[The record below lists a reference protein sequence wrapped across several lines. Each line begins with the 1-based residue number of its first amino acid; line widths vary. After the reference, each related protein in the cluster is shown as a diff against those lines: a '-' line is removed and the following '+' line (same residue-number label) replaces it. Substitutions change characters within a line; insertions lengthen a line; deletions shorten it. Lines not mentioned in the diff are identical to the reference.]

1 MDSNN
6 LMNNNQNINNEN
18 NNLIKKKEKRS
29 FLDIFVEIIGRITLI
44 VLFLFI
50 VDYAYSL
57 MFADKPIIVLKQE
70 NNKYSSILYDMYIC
84 KNGKAV
90 KLKNEKFACEEIDG
104 IDIDNNNTNE
114 NNNTESNNQNNNTNN
129 NNTNN
134 SNNNTNNNN
143 TNNTTTD
150 KNKTNENTKND
161 NTTTKDTET
170 KKDNNIVNDNNKS
183 DTNKDVP
190 KIDKDKL
197 ILKDNQNTNSNIKIE
212 DRQKGD
218 CAQALDYYYKDNE
231 YEYYFTCK
239 KSNSVYIIKDGKE
252 YTIKY
257 ALNNNIVT
265 MQELI
270 DNGFNPLKKSRN
282 LVDK

>member
-6 LMNNNQNINNEN
+6 LMNNNQNINNGN
-18 NNLIKKKEKRS
+18 NNITEKKEKRN
-29 FLDIFVEIIGRITLI
+29 FLDIFVEVIGRITLI

-90 KLKNEKFACEEIDG
+90 KLKNEKFTCEEIDG
-104 IDIDNNNTNE
+104 IDIDNNNNKENTNTE
-114 NNNTESNNQNNNTNN
+114 NNNQNNTNN
-129 NNTNN
+129 NNNN
-134 SNNNTNNNN
+134 SN
-143 TNNTTTD
+143 
-150 KNKTNENTKND
+150 

-170 KKDNNIVNDNNKS
+170 KKDNNTVNDNNKS
-183 DTNKDVP
+183 DTNKDVS

-197 ILKDNQNTNSNIKIE
+197 ILKDNQNTNSNSNIKIE

-218 CAQALDYYYKDNE
+218 CAQAIEYYYQDNA
-231 YEYYFTCK
+231 YKYYFTCI
-239 KSNSVYIIKDGKE
+239 KSNSVFVIKDGKE

-270 DNGFNPLKKSRN
+270 DNGFHPLKESRN

>member
-1 MDSNN
+1 MD
-6 LMNNNQNINNEN
+6 N
-18 NNLIKKKEKRS
+18 NNLINNNENDNTIEKRN
-29 FLDIFVEIIGRITLI
+29 FLNIFIEVIGRITLI

-50 VDYAYSL
+50 IDYAYSL

-90 KLKNEKFACEEIDG
+90 KLKNEKFTCEEIDE
-104 IDIDNNNTNE
+104 IDINNNNTKE
-114 NNNTESNNQNNNTNN
+114 NTNTESNNQNNNT
-129 NNTNN
+129 TI
-134 SNNNTNNNN
+134 
-143 TNNTTTD
+143 D

-161 NTTTKDTET
+161 NTTTKDIET
-170 KKDNNIVNDNNKS
+170 KKDDNIVNNTNKSNKEENNNK
-183 DTNKDVP
+183 
-190 KIDKDKL
+190 L
-197 ILKDNQNTNSNIKIE
+197 IIEDNQNTNGNIKIE
-212 DRQKGD
+212 DRQKGN
-218 CAQALDYYYKDNE
+218 CAQAIEYYYQDNA
-231 YEYYFTCK
+231 YKYYFTCI
-239 KSNSVYIIKDGKE
+239 KSNSVFVIKDGKE

-270 DNGFNPLKKSRN
+270 DNGFHPLKESRN

>member
-1 MDSNN
+1 MD
-6 LMNNNQNINNEN
+6 N
-18 NNLIKKKEKRS
+18 NNLINNNENDNTIEKKEKRN
-29 FLDIFVEIIGRITLI
+29 FLNIFIEVIGRITLI

-90 KLKNEKFACEEIDG
+90 KLKNEKFTCEEIDE
-104 IDIDNNNTNE
+104 IDINNNNTKE
-114 NNNTESNNQNNNTNN
+114 NTNTESNNQNNNT
-129 NNTNN
+129 TI
-134 SNNNTNNNN
+134 
-143 TNNTTTD
+143 D

-170 KKDNNIVNDNNKS
+170 KKDDNIVNDTNKSNKEENNNK
-183 DTNKDVP
+183 
-190 KIDKDKL
+190 L
-197 ILKDNQNTNSNIKIE
+197 IIEDNQNTNSNIKIE
-212 DRQKGD
+212 DRQKGN
-218 CAQALDYYYKDNE
+218 CAQAIEYYYQDNA
-231 YEYYFTCK
+231 YKYYFTCI
-239 KSNSVYIIKDGKE
+239 KSNSVFVIKDGKE

-270 DNGFNPLKKSRN
+270 DNGFHPLKESRN

>member
-6 LMNNNQNINNEN
+6 LMNNNQNINNGN
-18 NNLIKKKEKRS
+18 NNITEKKEKRN
-29 FLDIFVEIIGRITLI
+29 FLDIFVEVIGRITLI

-90 KLKNEKFACEEIDG
+90 KLKNEKFTCEEIDG
-104 IDIDNNNTNE
+104 IDIDNNNNKENTNTE
-114 NNNTESNNQNNNTNN
+114 NNNQNNTNN
-129 NNTNN
+129 NNNN
-134 SNNNTNNNN
+134 SN
-143 TNNTTTD
+143 
-150 KNKTNENTKND
+150 

-170 KKDNNIVNDNNKS
+170 KKDNNTVNDNNKT
-183 DTNKDVP
+183 DTNKDVS

-197 ILKDNQNTNSNIKIE
+197 ILKDNQNTNNNSNIKIE

-218 CAQALDYYYKDNE
+218 CAQAIEYYYQDNA
-231 YEYYFTCK
+231 YKYYFTCI
-239 KSNSVYIIKDGKE
+239 KSNSVFVIKDGKE

-270 DNGFNPLKKSRN
+270 DNGFRPLKESRN

>member
-6 LMNNNQNINNEN
+6 LMNNNQNINNGN
-18 NNLIKKKEKRS
+18 NNITEKKEKRN
-29 FLDIFVEIIGRITLI
+29 FLNIFVEVIGRITLI

-90 KLKNEKFACEEIDG
+90 KLKNEKFTCEEIDG
-104 IDIDNNNTNE
+104 IDINNNNTKE
-114 NNNTESNNQNNNTNN
+114 NTNTESNNQNNNTNN
-129 NNTNN
+129 NIN
-134 SNNNTNNNN
+134 SN
-143 TNNTTTD
+143 TNNTTID

-170 KKDNNIVNDNNKS
+170 KKDDNIINDNNKS
-183 DTNKDVP
+183 N
-190 KIDKDKL
+190 IDKDLSNDKL
-197 ILKDNQNTNSNIKIE
+197 IIEDNQNTNSNSNIKIE
-212 DRQKGD
+212 DRQKGN
-218 CAQALDYYYKDNE
+218 CAQAIEYYYQDNA
-231 YEYYFTCK
+231 YKYYFTCI
-239 KSNSVYIIKDGKE
+239 KSNSVFVIKDGKE

-270 DNGFNPLKKSRN
+270 DNGFHPLKESRN

>member
-1 MDSNN
+1 MDNNN
-6 LMNNNQNINNEN
+6 LINNNEN
-18 NNLIKKKEKRS
+18 NNITEKKEKRN
-29 FLDIFVEIIGRITLI
+29 FLDIFVEVIGRITLI

-50 VDYAYSL
+50 IDYAYSL

-90 KLKNEKFACEEIDG
+90 KLKNEKFTCEEIDG
-104 IDIDNNNTNE
+104 IDINNNNTKE
-114 NNNTESNNQNNNTNN
+114 NTNTESNNQNNNT
-129 NNTNN
+129 TI
-134 SNNNTNNNN
+134 
-143 TNNTTTD
+143 D

-170 KKDNNIVNDNNKS
+170 KKDDNIVNDINKSNKEENNNK
-183 DTNKDVP
+183 
-190 KIDKDKL
+190 L
-197 ILKDNQNTNSNIKIE
+197 IIEDNQNTNGNIKIE
-212 DRQKGD
+212 DRQKGN
-218 CAQALDYYYKDNE
+218 CAQAIEYYYQDNA
-231 YEYYFTCK
+231 YKYYFTCI
-239 KSNSVYIIKDGKE
+239 KSNSVFVIKDGKE

-270 DNGFNPLKKSRN
+270 DNGFHPLKESRN

>member
-6 LMNNNQNINNEN
+6 LMNNNQNINNGN
-18 NNLIKKKEKRS
+18 NNITEKKEKRN
-29 FLDIFVEIIGRITLI
+29 FLNIFIEVIGRITLI

-90 KLKNEKFACEEIDG
+90 KLKNEKFTCEEIDG
-104 IDIDNNNTNE
+104 IDINNNNTKE
-114 NNNTESNNQNNNTNN
+114 NTNTESNNQNNNT
-129 NNTNN
+129 TNN
-134 SNNNTNNNN
+134 INSN
-143 TNNTTTD
+143 TNNTTID

-170 KKDNNIVNDNNKS
+170 KKDDNIINDNNKS
-183 DTNKDVP
+183 N
-190 KIDKDKL
+190 IDKDLSNDKL
-197 ILKDNQNTNSNIKIE
+197 IIEDNQNTNSNSNIKIE
-212 DRQKGD
+212 DRQKGN
-218 CAQALDYYYKDNE
+218 CAQAIEYYYQDNA
-231 YEYYFTCK
+231 YKYYFTCI
-239 KSNSVYIIKDGKE
+239 KSNSVFVIKDGKE

-270 DNGFNPLKKSRN
+270 DNGFHPLKESRN

>member
-6 LMNNNQNINNEN
+6 LMNNNKNINNEN
-18 NNLIKKKEKRS
+18 NNITEKKEKRN
-29 FLDIFVEIIGRITLI
+29 FLDIFVEVIGRITLI
-44 VLFLFI
+44 ILFLFI

-90 KLKNEKFACEEIDG
+90 KLKNEKFTCEEIDG
-104 IDIDNNNTNE
+104 IDINNNNTKE
-114 NNNTESNNQNNNTNN
+114 STNTESNNQNNNT
-129 NNTNN
+129 TI
-134 SNNNTNNNN
+134 
-143 TNNTTTD
+143 D

-170 KKDNNIVNDNNKS
+170 KKDDNIVNDINKSNKEENNNK
-183 DTNKDVP
+183 
-190 KIDKDKL
+190 L
-197 ILKDNQNTNSNIKIE
+197 IIEDNQNTNSNSNIKIE
-212 DRQKGD
+212 DRQKGN
-218 CAQALDYYYKDNE
+218 CAQAIEYYYQDNA
-231 YEYYFTCK
+231 YKYYFTCI
-239 KSNSVYIIKDGKE
+239 KSNSVIKDGKE

-270 DNGFNPLKKSRN
+270 DNGFHPLKESRN

>member
-6 LMNNNQNINNEN
+6 LMNNNKNINNEN
-18 NNLIKKKEKRS
+18 NNITEKKEKRN
-29 FLDIFVEIIGRITLI
+29 FLDIFVEVIGRITLI
-44 VLFLFI
+44 ILFLFI

-90 KLKNEKFACEEIDG
+90 KLKNEKFTCEEIDG
-104 IDIDNNNTNE
+104 IDVDNNNTNE
-114 NNNTESNNQNNNTNN
+114 NTNTESNNTNN
-129 NNTNN
+129 NNNTPN
-134 SNNNTNNNN
+134 SNNN
-143 TNNTTTD
+143 NNTTID

-170 KKDNNIVNDNNKS
+170 KKDNNTVNDNNKS
-183 DTNKDVP
+183 DTNKDVS

-197 ILKDNQNTNSNIKIE
+197 ILKDNQNTNSNSNIKIE
-212 DRQKGD
+212 DRQKGN
-218 CAQALDYYYKDNE
+218 CAQAIEYYYQDNA
-231 YEYYFTCK
+231 YKYYFTCI
-239 KSNSVYIIKDGKE
+239 KSNSIFVIKDGKE

-270 DNGFNPLKKSRN
+270 DNGFHPLKESRN

>member
-1 MDSNN
+1 MD
-6 LMNNNQNINNEN
+6 N
-18 NNLIKKKEKRS
+18 NNLINNNENDNTIEKKEKRN
-29 FLDIFVEIIGRITLI
+29 FLNIFIEIIGRIALI
-44 VLFLFI
+44 ILFLFI

-57 MFADKPIIVLKQE
+57 MFANKPIIVLKQE

-90 KLKNEKFACEEIDG
+90 KLKNEKFTCEEIDG
-104 IDIDNNNTNE
+104 IDINNNNTKE
-114 NNNTESNNQNNNTNN
+114 NTNTESNNTNN
-129 NNTNN
+129 NNNNNTN
-134 SNNNTNNNN
+134 SNNN
-143 TNNTTTD
+143 NNTTID

-170 KKDNNIVNDNNKS
+170 KKDDNIVNDTNKSNKEENNNK
-183 DTNKDVP
+183 
-190 KIDKDKL
+190 L
-197 ILKDNQNTNSNIKIE
+197 IIEDNQNTNGNIKIE
-212 DRQKGD
+212 DRQKGN
-218 CAQALDYYYKDNE
+218 CAQAIEYYYQDNA
-231 YEYYFTCK
+231 YKYYFTCI
-239 KSNSVYIIKDGKE
+239 KSNSVFVIKDGKE

-270 DNGFNPLKKSRN
+270 DNGFHPLKESRN

>member
-6 LMNNNQNINNEN
+6 LMNNNQNINNGN
-18 NNLIKKKEKRS
+18 NNITEKKEKRN
-29 FLDIFVEIIGRITLI
+29 FLDIFVEVIGRITLI

-90 KLKNEKFACEEIDG
+90 KLKNEKFTCEEIDG
-104 IDIDNNNTNE
+104 IDIDNNNNKENTNTE
-114 NNNTESNNQNNNTNN
+114 NNNQNNTNN
-129 NNTNN
+129 NNNN
-134 SNNNTNNNN
+134 SN
-143 TNNTTTD
+143 
-150 KNKTNENTKND
+150 

-170 KKDNNIVNDNNKS
+170 KKDNNTVNDNNKS
-183 DTNKDVP
+183 DTNKDVS

-197 ILKDNQNTNSNIKIE
+197 ILKDNQNTNSNSNIKIE

-218 CAQALDYYYKDNE
+218 CAQAIEYYYQDNT
-231 YEYYFTCK
+231 YKYYFTCI
-239 KSNSVYIIKDGKE
+239 KSNSVFVIKDGKE

-270 DNGFNPLKKSRN
+270 DNGFHPLKKSRN

>member
-1 MDSNN
+1 MD
-6 LMNNNQNINNEN
+6 N
-18 NNLIKKKEKRS
+18 NNLINNNENDNTIEKKEKRN
-29 FLDIFVEIIGRITLI
+29 FLNIFVEVIGRITLI

-50 VDYAYSL
+50 IDYAYSL

-90 KLKNEKFACEEIDG
+90 KLKNEKFTCEEIDG
-104 IDIDNNNTNE
+104 IDINNNNTKE
-114 NNNTESNNQNNNTNN
+114 NTNTESNNQK
-129 NNTNN
+129 
-134 SNNNTNNNN
+134 
-143 TNNTTTD
+143 NNTTID

-170 KKDNNIVNDNNKS
+170 KKDDNIVNDTNKSNKEENNNK
-183 DTNKDVP
+183 
-190 KIDKDKL
+190 L
-197 ILKDNQNTNSNIKIE
+197 IIEDNQNTNGNIKIE
-212 DRQKGD
+212 DRQKGN
-218 CAQALDYYYKDNE
+218 CAQAIEYYYQDNA
-231 YEYYFTCK
+231 YKYYFTCI
-239 KSNSVYIIKDGKE
+239 KSNSVFVIKDGKE

-270 DNGFNPLKKSRN
+270 DNGFHPLKESRN

>member
-1 MDSNN
+1 MD
-6 LMNNNQNINNEN
+6 N
-18 NNLIKKKEKRS
+18 NNLINNNENDNTIEKKEKRN
-29 FLDIFVEIIGRITLI
+29 FLNIFVEVIGRITLI

-50 VDYAYSL
+50 IDYAYSL

-90 KLKNEKFACEEIDG
+90 KLKNEKFTCEEIDG
-104 IDIDNNNTNE
+104 IDINNNNTKE
-114 NNNTESNNQNNNTNN
+114 NTNTESNNQK
-129 NNTNN
+129 
-134 SNNNTNNNN
+134 
-143 TNNTTTD
+143 NNTTID

-161 NTTTKDTET
+161 NTTTKNTET
-170 KKDNNIVNDNNKS
+170 KKDDNIVNDTNKSNKEENNNK
-183 DTNKDVP
+183 
-190 KIDKDKL
+190 L
-197 ILKDNQNTNSNIKIE
+197 IIEDNQNTNGNIKIE
-212 DRQKGD
+212 DRQKGN
-218 CAQALDYYYKDNE
+218 CAQAIEYYYQDNA
-231 YEYYFTCK
+231 YKYYFTCI
-239 KSNSVYIIKDGKE
+239 KSNSVFVIKDGKE

-270 DNGFNPLKKSRN
+270 DNGFHPLKESRN

>member
-6 LMNNNQNINNEN
+6 LMNNNKNINNEN
-18 NNLIKKKEKRS
+18 NNITEKKEKRN
-29 FLDIFVEIIGRITLI
+29 FLDIFVEVIGRITLI
-44 VLFLFI
+44 ILFLFI

-57 MFADKPIIVLKQE
+57 MFANKPIIVLKQE

-90 KLKNEKFACEEIDG
+90 KLKNEKFTCEEIDE
-104 IDIDNNNTNE
+104 IDVDNNNTNE
-114 NNNTESNNQNNNTNN
+114 NTNTESNNTNN
-129 NNTNN
+129 NNNNTN
-134 SNNNTNNNN
+134 SNNN
-143 TNNTTTD
+143 NNTTID

-170 KKDNNIVNDNNKS
+170 KKDNNTVNNNNKS
-183 DTNKDVP
+183 DTNKDVS

-197 ILKDNQNTNSNIKIE
+197 ILKDNQNTNSNSNIKIE
-212 DRQKGD
+212 DRQKGN
-218 CAQALDYYYKDNE
+218 CAQAIEYYYQDNA
-231 YEYYFTCK
+231 YKYYFTCI
-239 KSNSVYIIKDGKE
+239 KSNSIFVIKDGKE

-270 DNGFNPLKKSRN
+270 DNGFHPLKESRN

>member
-18 NNLIKKKEKRS
+18 NNITEKKEKRN
-29 FLDIFVEIIGRITLI
+29 FLNIFVEVIGRITLI

-90 KLKNEKFACEEIDG
+90 KLKNEKFTCEEIDG
-104 IDIDNNNTNE
+104 IDINNNNTKE
-114 NNNTESNNQNNNTNN
+114 NTNTESNNQNNNTNN
-129 NNTNN
+129 NIN
-134 SNNNTNNNN
+134 SN
-143 TNNTTTD
+143 TNNTTID

-170 KKDNNIVNDNNKS
+170 KKDDNIINDNNKS
-183 DTNKDVP
+183 N
-190 KIDKDKL
+190 IDKDLSNDKL
-197 ILKDNQNTNSNIKIE
+197 IIEDNQNTNSNSNIKIE
-212 DRQKGD
+212 DRQKGN
-218 CAQALDYYYKDNE
+218 CAQAIEYYYQDNA
-231 YEYYFTCK
+231 YKYYFTCI
-239 KSNSVYIIKDGKE
+239 KSNSVFVIKDGKE

-270 DNGFNPLKKSRN
+270 DNGFHPLKESRN

>member
-1 MDSNN
+1 MD
-6 LMNNNQNINNEN
+6 N
-18 NNLIKKKEKRS
+18 NNLINNNENDNTIEKKEKRN
-29 FLDIFVEIIGRITLI
+29 FLNIFIEIIGRIALI
-44 VLFLFI
+44 ILFLFI

-57 MFADKPIIVLKQE
+57 MFANKPIIVLKQE

-90 KLKNEKFACEEIDG
+90 KLKNEKFTCEEIDG
-104 IDIDNNNTNE
+104 IDINNNNTKE
-114 NNNTESNNQNNNTNN
+114 NTNTESNNQNNNT
-129 NNTNN
+129 TI
-134 SNNNTNNNN
+134 
-143 TNNTTTD
+143 D

-170 KKDNNIVNDNNKS
+170 KKDDNIVNDTNKSNKEENNNK
-183 DTNKDVP
+183 
-190 KIDKDKL
+190 L
-197 ILKDNQNTNSNIKIE
+197 IIEDNQNTNGNIKIE
-212 DRQKGD
+212 DRQKGN
-218 CAQALDYYYKDNE
+218 CAQAIEYYYQDNA
-231 YEYYFTCK
+231 YKYYFTCI
-239 KSNSVYIIKDGKE
+239 KSNSVFVIKDGKE

-270 DNGFNPLKKSRN
+270 DNGFHPLKESRN

>member
-1 MDSNN
+1 MD
-6 LMNNNQNINNEN
+6 N
-18 NNLIKKKEKRS
+18 NNLINNNENDNTIEKKEKRN
-29 FLDIFVEIIGRITLI
+29 FLDIFVEVIGRITLI

-84 KNGKAV
+84 ENGKAV
-90 KLKNEKFACEEIDG
+90 KLKNEKFSCEEIDG
-104 IDIDNNNTNE
+104 IDINNNNTKE
-114 NNNTESNNQNNNTNN
+114 NTNTESNNQNNNTN
-129 NNTNN
+129 
-134 SNNNTNNNN
+134 NNNTNNNN

-150 KNKTNENTKND
+150 KNKTNENTKKD
-161 NTTTKDTET
+161 NTTTKDIET
-170 KKDNNIVNDNNKS
+170 KKDNNTVNDNNKS
-183 DTNKDVP
+183 DTNKDVS

-197 ILKDNQNTNSNIKIE
+197 ILKDNQNTNGNIKIE
-212 DRQKGD
+212 DRQKGN
-218 CAQALDYYYKDNE
+218 CAQAIEYYYQDNA
-231 YEYYFTCK
+231 YKYYFTCI
-239 KSNSVYIIKDGKE
+239 KSNSVFVIKDGKE

-270 DNGFNPLKKSRN
+270 DNGFHPLKESRN

>member
-1 MDSNN
+1 MD
-6 LMNNNQNINNEN
+6 N
-18 NNLIKKKEKRS
+18 NNLINNNENDNTIEKKEKRN
-29 FLDIFVEIIGRITLI
+29 FLNIFVEVIGRITLI

-90 KLKNEKFACEEIDG
+90 KLKNEKFTCEEIDG
-104 IDIDNNNTNE
+104 IDINNNNTKE
-114 NNNTESNNQNNNTNN
+114 NTNTESNNQNNNT
-129 NNTNN
+129 TI
-134 SNNNTNNNN
+134 
-143 TNNTTTD
+143 D

-170 KKDNNIVNDNNKS
+170 KKDDNIINDNNKS
-183 DTNKDVP
+183 N
-190 KIDKDKL
+190 IDKDLSNDKL
-197 ILKDNQNTNSNIKIE
+197 IIEDNQNTNSNSNIKIE
-212 DRQKGD
+212 DRQKGN
-218 CAQALDYYYKDNE
+218 CAQAIEYYYQDNT
-231 YEYYFTCK
+231 YKYYFTCI
-239 KSNSVYIIKDGKE
+239 KSNSVFVIKDGKE

-257 ALNNNIVT
+257 ALNNIIVT

-270 DNGFNPLKKSRN
+270 DNGFHPLKESRN

>member
-1 MDSNN
+1 
-6 LMNNNQNINNEN
+6 MNNNKNINNEN
-18 NNLIKKKEKRS
+18 NNITEKKEKRN
-29 FLDIFVEIIGRITLI
+29 FLDIFVEVIGRITLI
-44 VLFLFI
+44 ILFLFI

-84 KNGKAV
+84 ENGKAV
-90 KLKNEKFACEEIDG
+90 KLKNEKFSCEEIDG
-104 IDIDNNNTNE
+104 IDINNNNTKE
-114 NNNTESNNQNNNTNN
+114 NTNTESNNQNNNT
-129 NNTNN
+129 TI
-134 SNNNTNNNN
+134 
-143 TNNTTTD
+143 D

-170 KKDNNIVNDNNKS
+170 KKDDNIINDNNKS
-183 DTNKDVP
+183 N
-190 KIDKDKL
+190 IDKDLSNDKL
-197 ILKDNQNTNSNIKIE
+197 IIEDNQNTNSNSNIKIE
-212 DRQKGD
+212 DRQKGN
-218 CAQALDYYYKDNE
+218 CAQAIEYYYQDNA
-231 YEYYFTCK
+231 YKYYFTCI
-239 KSNSVYIIKDGKE
+239 KSNSVFVIKDGKE

-270 DNGFNPLKKSRN
+270 DNGFHPLKESRN

>member
-1 MDSNN
+1 MD
-6 LMNNNQNINNEN
+6 N
-18 NNLIKKKEKRS
+18 NNLINNNENDNTIEKKEKRN
-29 FLDIFVEIIGRITLI
+29 FLNIFIEVIGRITLI

-50 VDYAYSL
+50 IDYAYSL

-90 KLKNEKFACEEIDG
+90 KLKNEKFTCEEIDG
-104 IDIDNNNTNE
+104 IDINNNNTKE
-114 NNNTESNNQNNNTNN
+114 NTNTESNNQNNNT
-129 NNTNN
+129 TI
-134 SNNNTNNNN
+134 
-143 TNNTTTD
+143 D

-170 KKDNNIVNDNNKS
+170 KKDDNIVNDTNKSNKEENNNK
-183 DTNKDVP
+183 
-190 KIDKDKL
+190 L
-197 ILKDNQNTNSNIKIE
+197 IIEDNQNTNGNIKIE
-212 DRQKGD
+212 DRQKGN
-218 CAQALDYYYKDNE
+218 CAQAIEYYYQDNA
-231 YEYYFTCK
+231 YKYYFTCI
-239 KSNSVYIIKDGKE
+239 KSNSVFVIKDGKE

-270 DNGFNPLKKSRN
+270 DNGFHPLKESRN

>member
-6 LMNNNQNINNEN
+6 LMNNNKNINNEN
-18 NNLIKKKEKRS
+18 NNITEKKEKRN
-29 FLDIFVEIIGRITLI
+29 FLDIFVEVIGRITLI

-90 KLKNEKFACEEIDG
+90 KLKNEKFTCEEIDG
-104 IDIDNNNTNE
+104 IDVDNNNTNE
-114 NNNTESNNQNNNTNN
+114 NTNTESNNTNN
-129 NNTNN
+129 NNNTPN
-134 SNNNTNNNN
+134 SNNN
-143 TNNTTTD
+143 NNTTID

-170 KKDNNIVNDNNKS
+170 KKDNNTVNNNNKS
-183 DTNKDVP
+183 DTNKDVS

-197 ILKDNQNTNSNIKIE
+197 ILKDNQNTNSNSNIKIE
-212 DRQKGD
+212 DRQKGN
-218 CAQALDYYYKDNE
+218 CAQAIEYYYQDNA
-231 YEYYFTCK
+231 YKYYFTCI
-239 KSNSVYIIKDGKE
+239 KSNSVFVIKDGKE

-270 DNGFNPLKKSRN
+270 DNGFHPLKESRN

>member
-6 LMNNNQNINNEN
+6 FMNNNQNINNGN
-18 NNLIKKKEKRS
+18 NNITEKKGKRN
-29 FLDIFVEIIGRITLI
+29 FLDIFVEVIGRITLI

-90 KLKNEKFACEEIDG
+90 KLKNEKFTCEEIDG

-114 NNNTESNNQNNNTNN
+114 NTNTESNNQNNNTN
-129 NNTNN
+129 
-134 SNNNTNNNN
+134 NNNTNNNN

-150 KNKTNENTKND
+150 KNKTNENTKKD

-170 KKDNNIVNDNNKS
+170 KKDNNTVNDNNKS
-183 DTNKDVP
+183 DTNKDVS

-197 ILKDNQNTNSNIKIE
+197 ILKDNQNTNGNIKIE
-212 DRQKGD
+212 DRQKGN
-218 CAQALDYYYKDNE
+218 CAQAIEYYYQDNA
-231 YEYYFTCK
+231 YKYYFTCI
-239 KSNSVYIIKDGKE
+239 KSNSIFVIKDGKE

-270 DNGFNPLKKSRN
+270 DNGFHPLKESRN

>member
-1 MDSNN
+1 MD
-6 LMNNNQNINNEN
+6 N
-18 NNLIKKKEKRS
+18 NNLINNNENDNTIEKKEKRN
-29 FLDIFVEIIGRITLI
+29 FLNIFIEIIGRIALI
-44 VLFLFI
+44 ILFLFI

-57 MFADKPIIVLKQE
+57 MFANKPIIVLKQE

-90 KLKNEKFACEEIDG
+90 KLKNEKFTCEEIDG
-104 IDIDNNNTNE
+104 IDINNNNTKE
-114 NNNTESNNQNNNTNN
+114 NTNTESNNQNNNT
-129 NNTNN
+129 TI
-134 SNNNTNNNN
+134 
-143 TNNTTTD
+143 D

-170 KKDNNIVNDNNKS
+170 KKDDNIVNDINKSNKEENNNK
-183 DTNKDVP
+183 
-190 KIDKDKL
+190 L
-197 ILKDNQNTNSNIKIE
+197 IIEDNQNTNGNIKIE
-212 DRQKGD
+212 DRQKGN
-218 CAQALDYYYKDNE
+218 CAQAIEYYYQDNA
-231 YEYYFTCK
+231 YKYYFTCI
-239 KSNSVYIIKDGKE
+239 KSNSVFVIKDGKE

-270 DNGFNPLKKSRN
+270 DNGFHPLKESRN

>member
-1 MDSNN
+1 MD
-6 LMNNNQNINNEN
+6 N
-18 NNLIKKKEKRS
+18 NNLINNNENDNTIEKKEKRN
-29 FLDIFVEIIGRITLI
+29 FLNIFIEVIGRITLI

-90 KLKNEKFACEEIDG
+90 KLKNEKFTCEEIDG
-104 IDIDNNNTNE
+104 IDINNNNTKE
-114 NNNTESNNQNNNTNN
+114 NTNTESNNQNNNTNN
-129 NNTNN
+129 NNNN
-134 SNNNTNNNN
+134 SNN
-143 TNNTTTD
+143 TTID

-170 KKDNNIVNDNNKS
+170 KKDDNIINDNNKS
-183 DTNKDVP
+183 N
-190 KIDKDKL
+190 IDKDLSNDKL
-197 ILKDNQNTNSNIKIE
+197 IIEDNQNTNSNSNIKIE
-212 DRQKGD
+212 DRQKGN
-218 CAQALDYYYKDNE
+218 CAQAIEYYYQDNA
-231 YEYYFTCK
+231 YKYYFTCI
-239 KSNSVYIIKDGKE
+239 KSNSVFVIKNGKE

-270 DNGFNPLKKSRN
+270 DNGFHPLKESRN

>member
-1 MDSNN
+1 MD
-6 LMNNNQNINNEN
+6 N
-18 NNLIKKKEKRS
+18 NNLINNNENDNTIEKKEKRN
-29 FLDIFVEIIGRITLI
+29 FLNIFVEVIGRITLI

-90 KLKNEKFACEEIDG
+90 KLKNEKFTCEEIDG
-104 IDIDNNNTNE
+104 IDINNNNTKE
-114 NNNTESNNQNNNTNN
+114 NTNTESNNQNNNTNN
-129 NNTNN
+129 NIN
-134 SNNNTNNNN
+134 SN
-143 TNNTTTD
+143 TNNTTID

-170 KKDNNIVNDNNKS
+170 KKDDNIINDNNKS
-183 DTNKDVP
+183 N
-190 KIDKDKL
+190 IDKDLSNDKL
-197 ILKDNQNTNSNIKIE
+197 IIEDNQNTNSNSNIKIE
-212 DRQKGD
+212 DRQKGN
-218 CAQALDYYYKDNE
+218 CAQAIEYYYQDNA
-231 YEYYFTCK
+231 YKYYFTCI
-239 KSNSVYIIKDGKE
+239 KSNSVFVIKDGKE

-270 DNGFNPLKKSRN
+270 DNGFHPLKESRN

>member
-6 LMNNNQNINNEN
+6 LMNNNKNINNEN
-18 NNLIKKKEKRS
+18 NNITEKKEKRN
-29 FLDIFVEIIGRITLI
+29 FLDIFVEVIGRITLI
-44 VLFLFI
+44 ILFLFI

-90 KLKNEKFACEEIDG
+90 KLKNEKFTCEEIDG
-104 IDIDNNNTNE
+104 IDINNNNTKE
-114 NNNTESNNQNNNTNN
+114 STNTESNNQNNNTNN
-129 NNTNN
+129 NIN
-134 SNNNTNNNN
+134 SN
-143 TNNTTTD
+143 TNNTTID

-170 KKDNNIVNDNNKS
+170 KKDDNIINDNNKS
-183 DTNKDVP
+183 N
-190 KIDKDKL
+190 IDKDLSNDKL
-197 ILKDNQNTNSNIKIE
+197 IIEDNQNTNSNSNIKIE
-212 DRQKGD
+212 DRQKGN
-218 CAQALDYYYKDNE
+218 CAQAIEYYYQDNA
-231 YEYYFTCK
+231 YKYYFTCI
-239 KSNSVYIIKDGKE
+239 KSNSVFVIKDGKE

-270 DNGFNPLKKSRN
+270 DNGFHPLKESRN

>member
-6 LMNNNQNINNEN
+6 LMNNNKNINNEN
-18 NNLIKKKEKRS
+18 NNITEKKEKRN
-29 FLDIFVEIIGRITLI
+29 FLDIFVEVIGRITLI
-44 VLFLFI
+44 ILFLFI

-90 KLKNEKFACEEIDG
+90 KLKNEKFTCEEIDG
-104 IDIDNNNTNE
+104 IDVDNNNTNE
-114 NNNTESNNQNNNTNN
+114 NTNTESNNTNN
-129 NNTNN
+129 NNNTSN
-134 SNNNTNNNN
+134 SNNN
-143 TNNTTTD
+143 NNTTID

-170 KKDNNIVNDNNKS
+170 KKDNNTVNDNNKS
-183 DTNKDVP
+183 DTNKDVS

-197 ILKDNQNTNSNIKIE
+197 ILKDNQNANSNSNIKIE
-212 DRQKGD
+212 DRQKGN
-218 CAQALDYYYKDNE
+218 CAQAIEYYYQDNA
-231 YEYYFTCK
+231 YKYYFTCI
-239 KSNSVYIIKDGKE
+239 KSNSVFVIKDGKE

-270 DNGFNPLKKSRN
+270 DNGFHPLKESRN

>member
-18 NNLIKKKEKRS
+18 NNLIEKKEKRS

-104 IDIDNNNTNE
+104 IDIDNNKTNE
-114 NNNTESNNQNNNTNN
+114 NNNTESNNQNSNTNN
-129 NNTNN
+129 NA
-134 SNNNTNNNN
+134 NNNT
-143 TNNTTTD
+143 TID

-170 KKDNNIVNDNNKS
+170 KKDDNIVNDNNKS
-183 DTNKDVP
+183 N
-190 KIDKDKL
+190 IDKDLSNDKL
-197 ILKDNQNTNSNIKIE
+197 IIEDNQNTNSNGNIKIE
-212 DRQKGD
+212 DRQKGN
-218 CAQALDYYYKDNE
+218 CAQAIEYYYQDNA
-231 YEYYFTCK
+231 YKYYFTCI
-239 KSNSVYIIKDGKE
+239 KSNSVFVIKDGKE

-270 DNGFNPLKKSRN
+270 DNGFNPLKESRN
-282 LVDK
+282 LVDR

>member
-1 MDSNN
+1 MDNNN
-6 LMNNNQNINNEN
+6 LINNNQNINNEN
-18 NNLIKKKEKRS
+18 NNITEKKEKRN
-29 FLDIFVEIIGRITLI
+29 FLNIFVEVIGRITLI

-50 VDYAYSL
+50 IDYAYSL

-90 KLKNEKFACEEIDG
+90 KLKNEKFTCEEIDG
-104 IDIDNNNTNE
+104 IDINNNNTNE
-114 NNNTESNNQNNNTNN
+114 NTNTESNNTNN
-129 NNTNN
+129 NNNNNTN
-134 SNNNTNNNN
+134 SNNN
-143 TNNTTTD
+143 NNTTID

-170 KKDNNIVNDNNKS
+170 KKDDNIVNDTNKS
-183 DTNKDVP
+183 NKEENNN
-190 KIDKDKL
+190 KL
-197 ILKDNQNTNSNIKIE
+197 ILKDNQNTNSNSNIKIE
-212 DRQKGD
+212 DRQKGN
-218 CAQALDYYYKDNE
+218 CAQAIEYYYQDNA
-231 YEYYFTCK
+231 YKYYFTCI
-239 KSNSVYIIKDGKE
+239 KSNSVFVIKDGKE

-270 DNGFNPLKKSRN
+270 DNGFHPLKESRN

>member
-6 LMNNNQNINNEN
+6 LMNNNKNINNEN
-18 NNLIKKKEKRS
+18 NNITEKKEKRN
-29 FLDIFVEIIGRITLI
+29 FLDIFVEVIGRITLI

-50 VDYAYSL
+50 IDYAYSL

-90 KLKNEKFACEEIDG
+90 KLKNEKFTCEEIDG
-104 IDIDNNNTNE
+104 IDVDNNNANE
-114 NNNTESNNQNNNTNN
+114 NTNTESNNTNN
-129 NNTNN
+129 NNNTPN
-134 SNNNTNNNN
+134 SNNN
-143 TNNTTTD
+143 NNTTID

-170 KKDNNIVNDNNKS
+170 KKDNNTVNNNNKS
-183 DTNKDVP
+183 DTNKDVS

-197 ILKDNQNTNSNIKIE
+197 ILKDNQNTNSNSNIKIE
-212 DRQKGD
+212 DRQKGN
-218 CAQALDYYYKDNE
+218 CAQAIEYYYQDNA
-231 YEYYFTCK
+231 YKYYFTCI
-239 KSNSVYIIKDGKE
+239 KSNSVFVIKDGKE

-270 DNGFNPLKKSRN
+270 DNGFHPLKESRN

>member
-6 LMNNNQNINNEN
+6 LMNNNKNINNEN
-18 NNLIKKKEKRS
+18 NNITEKKEKRN
-29 FLDIFVEIIGRITLI
+29 FLDIFVEVIGKITLI

-50 VDYAYSL
+50 IDYAYSL

-90 KLKNEKFACEEIDG
+90 KLKNEKFTCEEIDG
-104 IDIDNNNTNE
+104 IDVDNNNTNE
-114 NNNTESNNQNNNTNN
+114 NTNTESNNTNN
-129 NNTNN
+129 NNNTPN
-134 SNNNTNNNN
+134 SNNN
-143 TNNTTTD
+143 NNTTID

-170 KKDNNIVNDNNKS
+170 KKDNNTVNNNNKS
-183 DTNKDVP
+183 DTNKDVS

-197 ILKDNQNTNSNIKIE
+197 ILKDNQNTNSNSNIKIE
-212 DRQKGD
+212 DRQKGN
-218 CAQALDYYYKDNE
+218 CAQAIEYYYQDNA
-231 YEYYFTCK
+231 YKYYFTCI
-239 KSNSVYIIKDGKE
+239 KSNSVFVIKDGKE

-270 DNGFNPLKKSRN
+270 DNGFHPLKESRN

>member
-6 LMNNNQNINNEN
+6 LMNNNQNINNGN
-18 NNLIKKKEKRS
+18 NNITEKKEKRN
-29 FLDIFVEIIGRITLI
+29 FLDIFVEVIGRITLI

-90 KLKNEKFACEEIDG
+90 KLKNEKFTCEEIDG
-104 IDIDNNNTNE
+104 IDIDNNNNKE
-114 NNNTESNNQNNNTNN
+114 NTNTESNNQNNNTN
-129 NNTNN
+129 
-134 SNNNTNNNN
+134 NNNTNNNN

-150 KNKTNENTKND
+150 KNKTNENTKKD
-161 NTTTKDTET
+161 NTTTKDIET
-170 KKDNNIVNDNNKS
+170 KKDNNTVNDNNKS
-183 DTNKDVP
+183 DTNKDVS

-197 ILKDNQNTNSNIKIE
+197 ILKDNQNTNGNIKIE
-212 DRQKGD
+212 DRQKGN
-218 CAQALDYYYKDNE
+218 CAQAIEYYYQDNA
-231 YEYYFTCK
+231 YKYYFTCI
-239 KSNSVYIIKDGKE
+239 KSNSVFVIKDDKE

-270 DNGFNPLKKSRN
+270 DNGFHPLKESRN